1 METQEQNAAPAQAA
15 TAVDPQAALAAYAA
29 TVDTD
34 AAYEAMPKPARGR
47 EFRHNLFVL
56 ESLVTRDFKLK
67 YRRSMLGV
75 LWSVLNPLL
84 MMIVMAAV
92 FSYMFRFQI
101 ENFPLYLILGTILF
115 DFMNRATTGAVTS
128 ILEAQSLIKK
138 IRIEKMIFPLEK
150 ASFEL
155 VNFAISL
162 IAAVLVMI
170 YFQVMPSIYALWGL
184 PLLIVCVTV
193 FSAGLGLLLSALA
206 VFFRDVMHLWGV
218 IITAWTYATPL
229 FYPEDLLA
237 GWMQTLMQFN
247 PMYHY
252 VQFFR
257 DIMMWNTNPG
267 LIECLICIAMAAIT
281 FLVGFLVFRRTQN
294 KFILHI

>member
-1 METQEQNAAPAQAA
+1 MDTAETNQMQPCASP
-15 TAVDPQAALAAYAA
+15 
-29 TVDTD
+29 VDTD
-34 AAYEAMPKPARGR
+34 AAYEALGKPNRGS
-47 EFRHNLFVL
+47 ELRHNLFVL

-67 YRRSMLGV
+67 YRRSALGI
-75 LWSVLNPLL
+75 LWSILNPLL

-101 ENFPLYLILGTILF
+101 ENFPVYLILGTILF
-115 DFMNRATTGAVTS
+115 EYMNRSTTGAVTS
-128 ILEAQSLIKK
+128 ILDAQSLIKK

-150 ASFEL
+150 VTFEL
-155 VNFAISL
+155 VNFGISL
-162 IAAVLVMI
+162 IAAAAVMI
-170 YFQVMPSIYALWGL
+170 YFRIAPSIYALWGL
-184 PLLIVCVTV
+184 PFLILCLTV
-193 FSAGLGLLLSALA
+193 FCVGLGLLLSALT
-206 VFFRDVMHLWGV
+206 VFFRDIHHLWSV

-229 FYPEDLLA
+229 FYPYDMLD
-237 GWMQTLMQFN
+237 GWMKTIMQFN

-267 LIECLICIAMAAIT
+267 AMECLICFAMAAVT
-281 FLVGFLVFRRTQN
+281 FLVGFIVFRKTQN